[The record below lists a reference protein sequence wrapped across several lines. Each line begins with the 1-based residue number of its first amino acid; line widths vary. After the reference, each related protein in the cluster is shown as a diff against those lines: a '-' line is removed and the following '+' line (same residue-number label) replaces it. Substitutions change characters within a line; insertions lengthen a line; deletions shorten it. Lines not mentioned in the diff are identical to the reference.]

1 MVEAQNKKVIGVTF
15 PVAIVDNA
23 SWATVEID
31 TLGYDYAEFI
41 WILGATDIAM
51 AALKVQES
59 DTSGSGMADVTG
71 AIFGTSN
78 NDTGSASTLPSA
90 TDDNKLFSICLDL
103 TKRKRYLDLVATG
116 GDGAAGAFGAC
127 VCILSRAEASPN
139 TAAESG
145 YSQRLIV

>member
-1 MVEAQNKKVIGVTF
+1 MIAAQDKKVIGVTF

-23 SWATVEID
+23 SWTTVEID

-41 WILGATDIAM
+41 WVMGANDIAV

-71 AIFGTSN
+71 AIFGTSA
-78 NDTGSASTLPSA
+78 NDAGSTSTLPSA

-103 TKRKRYLDLVATG
+103 TRRKRYLDLVATN
-116 GDGAAGAFGAC
+116 GDGTAGGFSVC
-127 VCILSRAEASPN
+127 VCVLTRAEQSPSS
-139 TAAESG
+139 AAEAG

>member
-1 MVEAQNKKVIGVTF
+1 MIAAQNKKVIGVTF

-23 SWATVEID
+23 SWTTVEID
-31 TLGYDYAEFI
+31 TLGFDYAEFV

-51 AALKVQES
+51 VALKVQES
-59 DTSGSGMADVTG
+59 DTSGSGMADVPG

-78 NDTGSASTLPSA
+78 NDAGSASTLPSA

-103 TKRKRYLDLVATG
+103 TKRKRYLDLVATN
-116 GDGAAGAFGAC
+116 GDGTAGGFGAC
-127 VCILSRAEASPN
+127 VCILTRAEASPN
-139 TAAESG
+139 TAAKSG